1 MEKRESPI
9 HGTGIF
15 VTEGVKKGDIFY
27 QGMTW
32 HEFKKIYGENNDK
45 NKNNNRYLRRV
56 WKIIV
61 ATEKPFQNY
70 DLVNC
75 IKESSEPNVVLK
87 KRRLYALKDINKD
100 EELFLFKEL

>member
-15 VTEGVKKGDIFY
+15 VTECVKKGQRFY

-32 HEFKKIYGENNDK
+32 NEFKKIYGENNDK

-75 IKESSEPNVVLK
+75 IKESSEPNVFLK
-87 KRRLYALKDINKD
+87 KRQLYAFKDINKD